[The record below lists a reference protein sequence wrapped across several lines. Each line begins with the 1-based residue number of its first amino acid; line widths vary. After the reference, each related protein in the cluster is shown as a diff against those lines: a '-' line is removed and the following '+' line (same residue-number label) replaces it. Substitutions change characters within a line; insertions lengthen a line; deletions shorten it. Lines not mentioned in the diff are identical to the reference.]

1 MSILIKNGYC
11 IDGFKEGHFDL
22 LIEGGRIKEIGK
34 VDKDVDTVIDAKDC
48 LVMPAFCNAH
58 THLAMSLFRGMA
70 DDLELMEWLEKHI
83 FPAEA
88 RYVNPEMVYKCSKL
102 SMLETIRSGVSCF
115 VDMYFFEEEVAKAAL
130 DIGMRGVIGEGI
142 VDFKTPSCGS
152 PKEAIEKTR
161 LLKDEFGN
169 SGLIKVS
176 YAPHS
181 TYTLSLETLKLVS
194 DSLDEDDIVH
204 IHVNESKN
212 EIGLVRSQKG
222 KRPIEVLRDTGL
234 LGEHTYMAHCVE
246 TDDGDIGLIKNSH
259 AKVVNVPQSNL
270 KLASGIA
277 PIQRILDEGI
287 DVFIGTDG
295 SASNNNLDIIEEI
308 RVASL
313 VQKVKFDEKALSARD
328 AFRMLVNF
336 NGLFD
341 AGRLDKGKL
350 ADVVIVKLD
359 GFEATPIYNPYSFV
373 VYALNS
379 RDVRDVIINGR
390 VVLRNGEFVDVDEER
405 VKFEVRRLAEK
416 LGGL

>member
-11 IDGFKEGHFDL
+11 IDGFKEGYFDL
-22 LIEGGRIKEIGK
+22 LIEGNRIKKIGK
-34 VDKDVDTVIDAKDC
+34 IDKDVDSVIDAKDC

-88 RYVNPEMVYKCSKL
+88 RYVNPETVYKCSKL
-102 SMLETIRSGVSCF
+102 SMLEAIRSGASCF
-115 VDMYFFEEEVAKAAL
+115 FDMYFFEEEVVKAAL
-130 DIGMRGVIGEGI
+130 DVGMRGVVGEGV

-152 PKEAIEKTR
+152 PKEAIEKTK
-161 LLKDEFGN
+161 LLKGEFEN
-169 SGLIKVS
+169 SGLIRVS

-181 TYTLSLETLKLVS
+181 TYTLSLETLKLVA
-194 DSLDEDDIVH
+194 DSMNEGDIVH
-204 IHVNESKN
+204 IHINESKR
-212 EIGLVRSQKG
+212 EIELVKSQKG
-222 KRPIEVLRDTGL
+222 KKPVEVLKEVGL
-234 LGEHTYMAHCVE
+234 LGKHTYMAHCVE
-246 TDDGDIGLIKNSH
+246 TDNDDIELIKDAQ
-259 AKVVNVPQSNL
+259 AKVINVPQSNL

-277 PIQRILDEGI
+277 PIQRMLDRGI

-313 VQKVKFDEKALSARD
+313 VQKVKFNEKALKAKD

-341 AGRLDKGKL
+341 AGRLEEGKL
-350 ADVVIVKLD
+350 ADLVIIKLD
-359 GFEATPIYNPYSFV
+359 GLEATPIYNPYSFV

-390 VVLRNGEFVDVDEER
+390 VILRNGEFVGVDEEKI
-405 VKFEVRRLAEK
+405 KFEVKELAK
-416 LGGL
+416 GLGGL